1 VNKGR
6 YIWLGIGF
14 RSGDEPP
21 ENGEDGSPGEPSG
34 GPGSPRESRE
44 DKPKSSGSDGGGE
57 PSEAENQNP
66 PKQNPRVE
74 KDVDSGFTGFTGFT
88 PEQQKRIRKLVREG
102 MSEKLARE
110 EVLGKGWVP

>member
-21 ENGEDGSPGEPSG
+21 ENGEDGSPGEPSDAQG
-34 GPGSPRESRE
+34 SPGEFRKDKPNSPGPGSS
-44 DKPKSSGSDGGGE
+44 GE
-57 PSEAENQNP
+57 PSEAKNQNP
-66 PKQNPRVE
+66 PKQNARVE

-88 PEQQKRIRKLVREG
+88 PEQEQRIRKLTQQGMRED
-102 MSEKLARE
+102 LARE